1 MELLIPNNN
10 RDISITTLIGILG
23 ILIVCTYN
31 SAFKKGF
38 FTCNKYILN
47 TYLYILM
54 AFVIISLE
62 ILLFDRNN
70 IKMDFYN
77 KIGGIGAFILTLFI
91 IIGALI
97 LTMVVNPRNVILKH
111 LCWLVLVSMFSF
123 LAYPAYLRSK
133 DNNTLLSVLLSLTA
147 ILLVFTAVAFIRPDF
162 ISLSWGPV
170 LLFLLIGVILTHV
183 IFLFTLN
190 KRTNQENVKYI
201 RGVSYFIIILFIFFI
216 LYDTKKIM
224 IGAKMCIEKK
234 ADYINQSLGIVIDAL
249 NLFQSLSNVIS

>member
-1 MELLIPNNN
+1 MELSIPNNN
-10 RDISITTLIGILG
+10 RDIAITTLIGILG

-31 SAFKKGF
+31 TAFKKGF

-70 IKMDFYN
+70 VNMNILR
-77 KIGGIGAFILTLFI
+77 KIGSIGSFILILFV
-91 IIGALI
+91 IIGMLI
-97 LTMVVNPRNVILKH
+97 VTMLVNPRMVVIKH

-133 DNNTLLSVLLSLTA
+133 ENNTLISVLLSLTA
-147 ILLVFTAVAFIRPDF
+147 VLVVFTIIAFVKPEL

-170 LLFLLIGVILTHV
+170 LLFLLIGVILTHI

-190 KRTNQENVKYI
+190 KRTNKENLTYI
-201 RGVSYFIIILFIFFI
+201 RGVSYFIIILFVFFI

-224 IGAKMCIEKK
+224 IGAKMCKEMT

-249 NLFQSLSNVIS
+249 NLFQSFSNVIN